1 MAERKELVEKIFNI
15 IENVAEDFG
24 LKNGNYECSHQYEEV
39 YALMEAKN
47 HSTTTL
53 WIKID
58 DCEKC
63 SNDIELVQFI
73 LYNIAFCLKRFNAE
87 DEFDLLWSNEFG
99 KYNKFTAFEFV
110 ELLKEDEKYFKEVSE
125 AIMNKYREF
134 YNVLQAPNNY
144 ID

>member
-24 LKNGNYECSHQYEEV
+24 LKNGNYEYSHQGKEV
-39 YALMEAKN
+39 YAIMEAKN

-53 WIKID
+53 WINVD
-58 DCEKC
+58 DCEEC
-63 SNDIELVQFI
+63 ENDIELVQFI
-73 LYNIAFCLKRFNAE
+73 LYNIAFCLKKFDAE
-87 DEFDLLWSNEFG
+87 EEFDVLWCREFG
-99 KYNKFTAFEFV
+99 RHNNFTAFEFV

-134 YNVLQAPNNY
+134 YNLLQATKNY